1 MPRSGGDAPPCEYVA
16 HGGWPSGSLVPD
28 APASARYAQV
38 FVQRLGGALTTMGLS
53 LRAVE
58 REAGVNRL
66 TVDRV
71 LAGQVLPDF
80 GAIARLEEWLGLDLW
95 PGPEMRAQKDQRA
108 TRDKNVDQSERQS

>member
-1 MPRSGGDAPPCEYVA
+1 MPRSGGDAAPCQYVA
-16 HGGWPSGSLVPD
+16 SGTWPNGRLDPA
-28 APASARYAQV
+28 APVSARYAQA
-38 FVQRLGGALTTMGLS
+38 FALRLGEALTGKGLS

-80 GAIARLEEWLGLDLW
+80 GAIARLEEWLDVELW
-95 PGPEMRAQKDQRA
+95 PGPEVRARKRQRA
-108 TRDKNVDQSERQS
+108 TRDENVDQGKRQS